1 MKEWQREMQK
11 QPSFLSD
18 TAKKFQ
24 TKINSII
31 PEKVHQFISNT
42 IKQITK
48 GVISGAGYI
57 TKAKNPKKNLELTES
72 VVQERIKFYRSSAAV
87 EGAVTGYGGFL
98 SGLADLPLWLS
109 IKMKMLF
116 EIASLYGYDVKD
128 LRERIFILYIFQ
140 ITFSSQKH
148 RNKVYGILENWEM
161 EKDILSDDIN
171 QLDWRTYWVEYRD
184 NIDMAKLLQLIP
196 GFGAIVG
203 TMVNYQLTN
212 KLGKYAMNVYRM
224 RLFHEGKLEA

>member
-116 EIASLYGYDVKD
+116 EIASLYGRKTAFLSRLTLTKLRFRQPKGQIPLQCGIWVK
-128 LRERIFILYIFQ
+128 
-140 ITFSSQKH
+140 TFVQ
-148 RNKVYGILENWEM
+148 
-161 EKDILSDDIN
+161 
-171 QLDWRTYWVEYRD
+171 
-184 NIDMAKLLQLIP
+184 
-196 GFGAIVG
+196 
-203 TMVNYQLTN
+203 
-212 KLGKYAMNVYRM
+212 
-224 RLFHEGKLEA
+224 